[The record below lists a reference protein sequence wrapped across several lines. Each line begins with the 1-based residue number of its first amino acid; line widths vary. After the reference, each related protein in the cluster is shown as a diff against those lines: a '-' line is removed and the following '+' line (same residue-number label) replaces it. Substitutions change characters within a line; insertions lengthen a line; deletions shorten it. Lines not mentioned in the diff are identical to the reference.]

1 MKEFLQGAWLSFYF
15 NCHVKDGSKKRAGE
29 KFGKRLKQVRE
40 YLDMS
45 QEKLATACDKRPE
58 YISQVERGLYD
69 VRRSTE
75 ETLIE
80 GLGIKEK
87 EFYDYEY
94 LPPKP
99 KKKNSSK

>member
-1 MKEFLQGAWLSFYF
+1 MKEYIQGAWLYFYF
-15 NCHVKDGSKKRAGE
+15 NCSVKDEHKKKAGQ
-29 KFGKRLKQVRE
+29 KFGKRLKEVRE
-40 YLDMS
+40 YLEIS
-45 QEKLATACDKRPE
+45 QSDLATVCDKKSE

-87 EFYDYEY
+87 DFYDYDT

-99 KKKNSSK
+99 KKKDS